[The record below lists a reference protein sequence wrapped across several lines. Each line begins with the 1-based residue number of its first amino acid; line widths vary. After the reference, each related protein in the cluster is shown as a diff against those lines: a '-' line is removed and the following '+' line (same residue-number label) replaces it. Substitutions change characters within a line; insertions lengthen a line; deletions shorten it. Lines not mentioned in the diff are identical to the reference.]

1 MRKLILL
8 VVTSAMLAGCAA
20 GLPMC
25 DGTHRRP
32 INAPVQAAAVYPSC
46 GAAA

>member
-8 VVTSAMLAGCAA
+8 VLTSAMLGGCATR
-20 GLPMC
+20 LPTC
-25 DGTHRRP
+25 DGSHRRP
-32 INAPVQAAAVYPSC
+32 INAPAQAGVVYPSC